1 MCKDQSDYHVIAGLF
16 IGFFFLLEF
25 SIISK
30 FSTMILLHLHKENN
44 KITRRKELWNQ
55 ALMLT
60 ALIQAGWC
68 FYSVFPQMGQW
79 SGAHGAAE
87 FCWHCGFQ
95 HPERLEKLLLGWSPG
110 FSVAGLWIKMCQSRS
125 QLSLLD
131 SLSLVI
137 FLNIVLLRLAKAIH
151 AE

>member
-44 KITRRKELWNQ
+44 KISNKKER
-55 ALMLT
+55 ALESGADAHCPDPSRLMFL
-60 ALIQAGWC
+60 L
-68 FYSVFPQMGQW
+68 SFPQMGQW

-87 FCWHCGFQ
+87 FC
-95 HPERLEKLLLGWSPG
+95 
-110 FSVAGLWIKMCQSRS
+110 
-125 QLSLLD
+125 
-131 SLSLVI
+131 
-137 FLNIVLLRLAKAIH
+137 
-151 AE
+151 